1 MAQKVVVD
9 FELKYKEAVKN
20 LDEFQKEYAK
30 LEKEVVK
37 ANEETAK
44 SIKAVEKASEESAK
58 GIKKVGLTI
67 GNLAKASGIVF
78 LLKQA
83 FEFVSG
89 AIRENQE
96 VIDGLNLVFETAQI
110 VFNQVLG
117 AITDIYKAVTQT
129 TDNFDALGKVLNG
142 VLTLSLTP
150 IKFSFYAIKLGIQEA
165 MLAWEDSFFGGKD
178 ADKIKQLNKD
188 ILETKTN
195 IVGVAEDAKNAGED
209 IVNNFS
215 EAVGEVG
222 AIGDT
227 IVKEFSEVSVKTAS
241 EIAKS
246 NLALKKSAEI
256 AVAQSRIVLEQKDR
270 EAEKLRQVRD
280 EERNSIADRIKANNE
295 LNKVLDEQEK
305 EMLKNADT
313 VLAAAQA
320 QFELTGKN
328 EDYVRVLEAQA
339 EKEGVLAQ
347 IEGFRS
353 EQKSNDLALNKELLE
368 LNNSQLESD
377 ANLLIEKKRFNAETI
392 EDNLLRLQAQ
402 QEIDLKEKDLQEK
415 RLQAI
420 VDEAT
425 AGTQAKVDAQ
435 IALDEFM
442 EQSRQQEIERDRE
455 IAEEEMRLAEQKIAM
470 QHKVLDDLMTIGGS
484 GIFCLLA
491 PFIAFKAPLIADT
504 IHKVLDD
511 LMTIGGEQTKFG
523 QAMLIA
529 KQLLMAKEMIME
541 MKATLFSAKQS
552 ATKATIKA
560 AESGVDVA
568 AGGAKT
574 ASVGFPQN
582 IPLIIG
588 YAAQA
593 VGIVSAIKGA
603 LKAMKGA
610 SKQNIPEP
618 PMQTPT
624 AGGGSASLPP
634 AFNIVVASDV
644 STAQE
649 MDRNIIEGA
658 SIG

>member
-78 LLKQA
+78 LLKKA

-96 VIDGLNLVFETAQI
+96 VMDGLNLVFETAQI

-195 IVGVAEDAKNAGED
+195 IVGVAKDAKNAGED

-227 IVKEFSEVSVKTAS
+227 IAKEFSEVSVKTAS

-246 NLALKKSAEI
+246 NIALKKSAEI

-320 QFELTGKN
+320 QFDLTGKN

-368 LNNSQLESD
+368 LSNSQLESD

-392 EDNLLRLQAQ
+392 EDNLLRLQTQ

-420 VDEAT
+420 IDEAT

-442 EQSRQQEIERDRE
+442 EQSRQQNIERDRE
-455 IAEEEMRLAEQKIAM
+455 IAEEEERLAKEKIAR
-470 QHKVLDDLMTIGGS
+470 QHKVLDDL
-484 GIFCLLA
+484 LY
-491 PFIAFKAPLIADT
+491 
-504 IHKVLDD
+504 
-511 LMTIGGEQTKFG
+511 IGGEETKFG

-529 KQLLMAKEMIME
+529 KQLLNAKEMVMDA
-541 MKATLFSAKQS
+541 KKTLTELANS
-552 ATKATIKA
+552 ATRSVGKA

-568 AGGAKT
+568 SGFAKT
-574 ASVGFPQN
+574 LAAGFPQN
-582 IPLIIG
+582 IPFLIG

-593 VGIVSAIKGA
+593 VGIVSAITKA
-603 LKAMKGA
+603 LKTQKQA
-610 SKQNIPEP
+610 SKQ
-618 PMQTPT
+618 PMPTPQIDT
-624 AGGGSASLPP
+624 PSVSSATESQPP
-634 AFNIVVASDV
+634 AFNIVGASETNQLADAIGGQTQEPTRAYVVATDV

-649 MDRNIIEGA
+649 LDRNIIEGA